1 MKISSFGYENRMR
14 KRLERVSVLLLVL
27 QIFVVVA
34 VFVWPHL
41 MVCIGVPQVAYGIL
55 HWVAVGKKWDAFYSF
70 YVGGEAD
77 SCRKRHI
84 LTIVYGVFWTLV
96 GIGESV
102 VLTLVGLGVINV

>member
-1 MKISSFGYENRMR
+1 MKNSSFGYENRTI
-14 KRLERVSVLLLVL
+14 KHLERVSVLLLVL
-27 QIFVVVA
+27 QIALVIA
-34 VFVWPHL
+34 VFAWPHL

-55 HWVAVGKKWDAFYSF
+55 HWVAACKKWDAFYSF
-70 YVGGEAD
+70 YVGGMAD

-84 LTIVYGVFWTLV
+84 LTVVNGVFWTLV